1 MIFCAT
7 KSGRKLI
14 LQRNVP
20 YPLLTGFM
28 DAQEAIFSH
37 QGLLAAFYHINTK
50 SISQHGKEKVRSS
63 LYIQQSEEGKPP
75 KTKVSVTLLSCWL
88 PSIFADVVDHQVS
101 EALHFARRETPFGAF
116 RTDNETTKAKREEH
130 PKQLI
135 SRLFIDRVTKRLQ
148 KPQKGDTRQQF
159 Y

>member
-20 YPLLTGFM
+20 CSLLTGFM

-37 QGLLAAFYHINTK
+37 QGLLAAFYHINTNMERK
-50 SISQHGKEKVRSS
+50 SSSQS
-63 LYIQQSEEGKPP
+63 LYYTVRRRQEGKPP

-135 SRLFIDRVTKRLQ
+135 SRLFIDRATEHLQ

>member
-1 MIFCAT
+1 
-7 KSGRKLI
+7 
-14 LQRNVP
+14 
-20 YPLLTGFM
+20 M

-37 QGLLAAFYHINTK
+37 QGLLKQPFT
-50 SISQHGKEKVRSS
+50 ISTPTVLANSEKV
-63 LYIQQSEEGKPP
+63 LSEANQ
-75 KTKVSVTLLSCWL
+75 VSVTLLSCWL

-135 SRLFIDRVTKRLQ
+135 SRLFIDRASCKTPTRN
-148 KPQKGDTRQQF
+148 GDTRQQF

>member
-20 YPLLTGFM
+20 YSLLTGFM

-63 LYIQQSEEGKPP
+63 LYIQ
-75 KTKVSVTLLSCWL
+75 
-88 PSIFADVVDHQVS
+88 
-101 EALHFARRETPFGAF
+101 
-116 RTDNETTKAKREEH
+116 
-130 PKQLI
+130 
-135 SRLFIDRVTKRLQ
+135 
-148 KPQKGDTRQQF
+148 
-159 Y
+159 